1 MRTSITDRFPAV
13 PALAW
18 RPHLAVVL
26 AVVAVP
32 LTRAVPV
39 AAAVVGV
46 VALVLGLPALWHR
59 RPRRGPAPSPD
70 DLVVL
75 VLNVWL
81 GRADAAALAALVERE
96 TPDLVVLPE
105 AGPDY
110 CGKVEP
116 LVAALGYRGT
126 ASIRR
131 GLPDG
136 WGVTVLTGPRAAGA
150 VVEPGHA
157 MSLPHVRITG
167 GPLGDRSLYAVHTTA
182 PAELGRVHE
191 WRHDMRVAAGWTAG
205 GAIVAGD
212 VNATLDHRL
221 LRAVGRS
228 AGPVGTGTWPT
239 RLPRWAGIRIDH
251 VLLPADLAASAAS
264 VHDVA
269 GSDHRALLVRLPAL
283 VRAQEG

>member
-1 MRTSITDRFPAV
+1 VRTSITDRFPAV
-13 PALAW
+13 PVLAW
-18 RPHLAVVL
+18 RPHLAVAL
-26 AVVAVP
+26 AVVAV
-32 LTRAVPV
+32 LLAVPV
-39 AAAVVGV
+39 PAGAAVVGV

-59 RPRRGPAPSPD
+59 RSHRGAAPAPD

-75 VLNVWL
+75 VLNVWH
-81 GRADAAALAALVERE
+81 GRADTAALAALVERE

-105 AGPDY
+105 AGADY

-126 ASIRR
+126 ATLRR

-136 WGVTVLTGPRAAGA
+136 WGVTVLAGPRAAGA
-150 VVEPGHA
+150 VLEPGRA
-157 MSLPHVRITG
+157 MRLPHVRVTG
-167 GPLGDRSLYAVHTTA
+167 GPLGDRVLYAVHTTA
-182 PAELGRVHE
+182 PAWLGRVHD
-191 WRHDMRVAAGWTAG
+191 WRHDMRVAAAWTAG

-228 AGPVGTGTWPT
+228 AGPAGAGTWPT
-239 RLPRWAGIRIDH
+239 SLPRWAGIRIDH
-251 VLLPADLAASAAS
+251 VLLPRGLAASAAS

-269 GSDHRALLVRLPAL
+269 GSDHRALLVRLPAPG
-283 VRAQEG
+283 RGPEG